1 MRRVL
6 LAAALV
12 LAAVQVGT
20 ASTSQA
26 CEPGD
31 LHGYWLTYDPTGGN
45 QFMSENGLKM
55 EVDGYYVGYGS
66 WKLQIDRPLA
76 KPTKKRKFDRIVIT
90 SPADGVPGYGTK
102 GVLKK
107 GDTVKGWAYGPAGS
121 IMFGNLGCV

>member
-1 MRRVL
+1 MAGA
-6 LAAALV
+6 LA
-12 LAAVQVGT
+12 LAAVQI
-20 ASTSQA
+20 ASATSSQA

-31 LHGYWLTYDPTGGN
+31 LHGYWLTHDPSGTGY
-45 QFMSENGLKM
+45 FLSEGGLKM
-55 EVDGYYVGYGS
+55 DTDGYYVGYGS

-76 KPTKKRKFDRIVIT
+76 KPTKKKKFDRIVIT
-90 SPADGVPGYGTK
+90 SPANGVPGYGTK